1 MVEVSLIGL
10 CYKPMGAFM
19 SALLFDLK
27 PAITLPVTGETAHF
41 PINRI
46 FCVGRNYAA
55 HAAEMG
61 DVVDKQTPFYFTVAP
76 INAALGGKVA
86 IASGTADYHHEVEFV
101 VALGKGGRDI
111 SQADALSCVYGY
123 GVGLD
128 MTRRDLQNIAKDKRR
143 PWDISKDV
151 EASAIL
157 SSLIKA
163 DAFGAVGTQAI
174 TLSKNDEMVQSS
186 DLSQMV
192 HSVPELIAHLSQFY
206 ELTAGDIIMT
216 GTPEGVGPVERGD
229 RLVAQVFGTP
239 TLDVTFI

>member
-1 MVEVSLIGL
+1 
-10 CYKPMGAFM
+10 M

-27 PAITLPVTGETAHF
+27 PAITLPVTGETARF
-41 PINRI
+41 PLNRI

-61 DVVDKQTPFYFTVAP
+61 DVVDKETPFYFTVSA
-76 INAALGGKVA
+76 INASMGGAVA
-86 IASGTADYHHEVEFV
+86 MASGTADYHHEVEFV
-101 VALGKGGRDI
+101 VALGSGGRDI
-111 SQADALSCVYGY
+111 SQADALSCIYGY

-128 MTRRDLQNIAKDKRR
+128 MTRRDLQNIAKDKSR
-143 PWDISKDV
+143 PWDIAKDV

-157 SSLIKA
+157 SPLTKA
-163 DAFGAVGTQAI
+163 DDFGAIGTQAI
-174 TLSKNDEMVQSS
+174 TLTKNDEMVQSS

-206 ELTAGDIIMT
+206 HLTAGDIIMT
-216 GTPEGVGPVERGD
+216 GTPEGVGPVKRGD
-229 RLVAQVFGTP
+229 RLVGQIDGTA